1 MIIATTCVFPAFAAN
16 GEDIVNEGIIT
27 DVAELSKDKKEQA
40 IKLVETFISESY
52 AEYYDILNFDSEV
65 SSVLIEGNIAEVVV
79 KTNFKKMLKVS
90 DASQLPYIKGMTT
103 SVTNLE
109 KQRSKDAVLARFV
122 LDEQVDA
129 VSEYIGEVQNQNE
142 MFKVTFNITEDDL
155 SNATLEVLGLDEYI
169 PAKYFA
175 PSSFD
180 ELYEN
185 GLENLQKNV
194 DNTRAALAITNPEL
208 NLQDRASL
216 KMMKN
221 TRSIKYDRIAARDYA
236 NTYTSECGNS
246 YNTDYWNPAYA
257 WHTENGGVDCAN
269 YVSQAI
275 HAGGIPTDDVW
286 KPESIAWVN
295 TGRNNKGG
303 LSHYM
308 VNSGYFK
315 KTTRNSCAAGGF
327 ISHTDFS
334 HVLFVVK
341 NDTIDLLFSSHTADR
356 LEQSFKGNYYKDFDY
371 YYINSEYCD

>member
-1 MIIATTCVFPAFAAN
+1 MKKKFASISLALIIATTCVFPAFAAN

-79 KTNFKKMLKVS
+79 KTNFKKMLK
-90 DASQLPYIKGMTT
+90 
-103 SVTNLE
+103 
-109 KQRSKDAVLARFV
+109 DAVLARFV

-180 ELYEN
+180 KLYEN

-194 DNTRAALAITNPEL
+194 
-208 NLQDRASL
+208 
-216 KMMKN
+216 
-221 TRSIKYDRIAARDYA
+221 
-236 NTYTSECGNS
+236 
-246 YNTDYWNPAYA
+246 
-257 WHTENGGVDCAN
+257 
-269 YVSQAI
+269 I
-275 HAGGIPTDDVW
+275 HVQ
-286 KPESIAWVN
+286 
-295 TGRNNKGG
+295 
-303 LSHYM
+303 L
-308 VNSGYFK
+308 
-315 KTTRNSCAAGGF
+315 
-327 ISHTDFS
+327 
-334 HVLFVVK
+334 
-341 NDTIDLLFSSHTADR
+341 
-356 LEQSFKGNYYKDFDY
+356 
-371 YYINSEYCD
+371 